1 MEAVLA
7 WAGEVG
13 DGLDDM
19 TPEQRKAVLQLVL
32 DDAIIDKHNQVR
44 INLAI
49 PVEVPVSIASASS
62 ASAVSNRHKKLRYS
76 WGVGLE
82 AAEGDSAETSR

>member
-1 MEAVLA
+1 
-7 WAGEVG
+7 
-13 DGLDDM
+13 M

-62 ASAVSNRHKKLRYS
+62 A
-76 WGVGLE
+76 W
-82 AAEGDSAETSR
+82 T

>member
-49 PVEVPVSIASASS
+49 PVEVSVSIASASS
-62 ASAVSNRHKKLRYS
+62 A
-76 WGVGLE
+76 GLE
-82 AAEGDSAETSR
+82 GDGVLPLPGEPAELPD